1 MVSLGQWMMNTP
13 WSRACRTASFIRG
26 AISATRRVAPAH
38 QCRSHISQ
46 MTMAVFFG
54 SHSTVFS
61 TNCHWSLPRAVS
73 MRLRVERYSGLEES
87 AARLARLPANSKAA
101 DIQGTRQGE
110 AFIVLVDDSDAIGPG
125 LFTQLCMN
133 LRCFPRRF
141 RATADLVLRTTRPP

>member
-13 WSRACRTASFIRG
+13 WWRACRTTSVIRG

-54 SHSTVFS
+54 SHSTAFS
-61 TNCHWSLPRAVS
+61 TNCHWPLPGVVSL
-73 MRLRVERYSGLEES
+73 RLRVERDSGLEES
-87 AARLARLPANSKAA
+87 AVRLARLPTKSKAA

-110 AFIVLVDDSDAIGPG
+110 AFIVLVDNSDAIGPG
-125 LFTQLCMN
+125 VFTQLSMN
-133 LRCFPRRF
+133 RPESGRRM
-141 RATADLVLRTTRPP
+141 RD